1 MDLSQYAE
9 LFLAESREHLS
20 ACNQLLL
27 DWERSPANLAPV
39 GGLFRAVHT
48 VKGMAATMGY
58 ARVTDLAHRAENLLD
73 LVRRGGRPATDDL
86 LQLLFRAR
94 DALEHAVELSVAGRE
109 DEIDVAEVVADLEGA
124 AAHLGPHPLAPSP
137 RSGEGERGG
146 EVPPVAVGRLVQ
158 VTLRAEAPLKG
169 GRALLVIKKAQA
181 VGPVQAVTPP
191 ESAFEADEFD
201 GRFSFRIG
209 GAAGV
214 AEIERAVRAAGE
226 VEHVTVGGEERRP
239 ASGADSLPSA
249 PETKSRHIR
258 VDLGRLDGLMDL
270 IGELVTV
277 RGRLNELA
285 AYARDPAIDDVAIQV
300 SRLSRELQAEI
311 IQARMTPVW
320 QVFDRFPRLVRDL
333 ARELGKQVAFRVEGK
348 EIELDRAILDELG
361 DPLLHLLRNAV
372 DHGIEA
378 PAERRSRGKK
388 PEGEIV
394 LAAVRER
401 ASVVISVS
409 DDGRGIARAKILE
422 RAKRDGVVDPH
433 AEALSDDQLLRVLAR
448 PGFSTAESVT
458 SVSGRGVGIDVAM
471 TRIRALGGSIDI
483 RSQEGKGTTF
493 VLRLP
498 VTLAIVRALIAGVG
512 AERYALPLTYVSE
525 TVELCVQAT
534 TTVERRAARVLREV
548 ASIGAGHAA
557 TALSQLTNRRIMIS
571 VPQINIARLEE
582 VPDLLGNPQDVVA
595 AVLMHMLGDL
605 TGRTLLLFP
614 EAVGRRL
621 CDMLLRRPI
630 GTTNVF
636 DALEQSCLKEA
647 GNILSGAYMNALSD
661 FMGMLLLPSVPSL
674 VVDLSAAVLTTT
686 YLNFGHERD
695 FVFCVETEFHIDSAE
710 GLRGHFL
717 LLPDLASL
725 KAIFDAIRLT

>member
-27 DWERSPANLAPV
+27 EWERAPASPAPV

-58 ARVTDLAHRAENLLD
+58 ARVTDVAHRTENLLD
-73 LVRRGGRPATDDL
+73 LLRRGSQPATDDL

-94 DALEHAVELSVAGRE
+94 DSLEQAVELSVVGRE
-109 DEIDVAEVVADLEGA
+109 DEIDVTEILADLDGA
-124 AAHLGPHPLAPSP
+124 AAALAGPGVRAASAAQPAAVVEAP
-137 RSGEGERGG
+137 
-146 EVPPVAVGRLVQ
+146 AILGRLVQ
-158 VTLRAEAPLKG
+158 VTLRSEAPLKG
-169 GRALLVIKKAQA
+169 GRALLALKKAQA
-181 VGPVQAVTPP
+181 LGPVRHVTPS
-191 ESAFEADEFD
+191 ETAFESDDFD
-201 GRFSFRIG
+201 GRFSFRIDTPAQ
-209 GAAGV
+209 AAEV
-214 AEIERAVRAAGE
+214 ERAVRAAGD
-226 VEHVTVGGEERRP
+226 VEHVTVGGEERRAPTP
-239 ASGADSLPSA
+239 AGAAQA
-249 PETKSRHIR
+249 PPPDAKSRHIR
-258 VDLGRLDGLMDL
+258 VDLRRLDGLMDL

-285 AYARDPAIDDVAIQV
+285 AQRRDPAVDDVAIQV
-300 SRLSRELQAEI
+300 SRLSTELQAEI

-333 ARELGKQVAFRVEGK
+333 ARELGKQVVFRVEGK

-372 DHGIEA
+372 DHGVEA
-378 PAERRSRGKK
+378 PAERRRRGKK

-401 ASVVISVS
+401 ASVVISIS
-409 DDGRGIARAKILE
+409 DDGGGIARGKILE

-525 TVELCVQAT
+525 TVEFGVQAT
-534 TTVERRAARVLREV
+534 TIVEGREAIVLRDRVVPLVHLRRLLGVTGDAPTRCPIIVLEMGERR
-548 ASIGAGHAA
+548 SGI
-557 TALSQLTNRRIMIS
+557 
-571 VPQINIARLEE
+571 
-582 VPDLLGNPQDVVA
+582 VVDG
-595 AVLMHMLGDL
+595 MLGQQEIVVK
-605 TGRTLLLFP
+605 G
-614 EAVGRRL
+614 
-621 CDMLLRRPI
+621 
-630 GTTNVF
+630 F
-636 DALEQSCLKEA
+636 DAPQGTLPVF
-647 GNILSGAYMNALSD
+647 SGATIMGDGIPALILD
-661 FMGMLLLPSVPSL
+661 AGGLL
-674 VVDLSAAVLTTT
+674 
-686 YLNFGHERD
+686 
-695 FVFCVETEFHIDSAE
+695 
-710 GLRGHFL
+710 
-717 LLPDLASL
+717 
-725 KAIFDAIRLT
+725 

>member
-73 LVRRGGRPATDDL
+73 LVRRGARPATDDL

-94 DALEHAVELSVAGRE
+94 DALEHAVELSVVGRE
-109 DEIDVAEVVADLEGA
+109 DDIDVAEVVADLEGA
-124 AAHLGPHPLAPSP
+124 AAHLG
-137 RSGEGERGG
+137 RGG
-146 EVPPVAVGRLVQ
+146 EAGGGIGARTTPVPAPAPVVDTPAAAGRLVQ

-181 VGPVQAVTPP
+181 IGPVHAVTPS

-209 GAAGV
+209 GTAGT
-214 AEIERAVRAAGE
+214 AEIERGVRAAGD

-239 ASGADSLPSA
+239 GTGAGAAPSAA

-258 VDLGRLDGLMDL
+258 VDLGRLDRLMDL

-285 AYARDPAIDDVAIQV
+285 ASARDPAIDDVAIQV
-300 SRLSRELQAEI
+300 SRLSRELQDEI

-372 DHGIEA
+372 DHGIES
-378 PAERRSRGKK
+378 PAERRRRGKQ

-401 ASVVISVS
+401 ASVAISVR
-409 DDGRGIARAKILE
+409 DDGRGIDRQEVLE
-422 RAKRDGVVDPH
+422 RARRDGVVDPH
-433 AEALSDDQLLRVLAR
+433 AEALTDDQLLRVLAR
-448 PGFSTAESVT
+448 PGFSTAEAVT
-458 SVSGRGVGIDVAM
+458 SVSGRGVGIDVAV
-471 TRIRALGGSIDI
+471 TRIRVLGGSIEI
-483 RSQEGKGTTF
+483 RSVEGKGTTF
-493 VLRLP
+493 VMRLP

-525 TVELCVQAT
+525 TVEFGVQAT
-534 TTVERRAARVLREV
+534 TIVEGREAIVLRDHVVPLVHLRRLLGVSGDAPTRCPIIVLEMGERR
-548 ASIGAGHAA
+548 SGI
-557 TALSQLTNRRIMIS
+557 
-571 VPQINIARLEE
+571 
-582 VPDLLGNPQDVVA
+582 VVDG
-595 AVLMHMLGDL
+595 MLGQQEIVVK
-605 TGRTLLLFP
+605 G
-614 EAVGRRL
+614 
-621 CDMLLRRPI
+621 
-630 GTTNVF
+630 F
-636 DALEQSCLKEA
+636 DAPHGTLPVF
-647 GNILSGAYMNALSD
+647 SGATI
-661 FMGMLLLPSVPSL
+661 MGDGVPTLILDAGGLL
-674 VVDLSAAVLTTT
+674 
-686 YLNFGHERD
+686 
-695 FVFCVETEFHIDSAE
+695 
-710 GLRGHFL
+710 
-717 LLPDLASL
+717 
-725 KAIFDAIRLT
+725 

>member
-27 DWERSPANLAPV
+27 EWEKSPANLAPV

-73 LVRRGGRPATDDL
+73 LLRRGGRPANDEL

-94 DALEHAVELSVAGRE
+94 DGLEQAVELSVVGRE
-109 DEIDVAEVVADLEGA
+109 EEIDVAEVVADLDGA
-124 AAHLGPHPLAPSP
+124 AAQLGPDPLAPSP
-137 RSGEGERGG
+137 RSGEGEPGG

-181 VGPVQAVTPP
+181 VGPVHAVTPP

-209 GAAGV
+209 GTTGAAD
-214 AEIERAVRAAGE
+214 IERAVRGAGD
-226 VEHVTVGGEERRP
+226 VEHVTVGGEERRALPGPGASP
-239 ASGADSLPSA
+239 AAA

-258 VDLGRLDGLMDL
+258 VDLGRLDSLMDL

-285 AYARDPAIDDVAIQV
+285 ASARDPAIDDVAIQV
-300 SRLSRELQAEI
+300 SRLSRELQDEI

-372 DHGIEA
+372 DHGIE
-378 PAERRSRGKK
+378 PLDERRRLGKK
-388 PEGEIV
+388 AEGEIV
-394 LAAVRER
+394 LTAVRER
-401 ASVVISVS
+401 ASVAISVS
-409 DDGRGIARAKILE
+409 DDGHGIDRKRILE

-433 AEALSDDQLLRVLAR
+433 AEALTDDQLLRVLAR
-448 PGFSTAESVT
+448 PGFSTAEAVT
-458 SVSGRGVGIDVAM
+458 SVSGRGVGIDVAV
-471 TRIRALGGSIDI
+471 TRIRALGGTIEI
-483 RSQEGKGTTF
+483 RSAEGKGTTF
-493 VLRLP
+493 IMRLP

-512 AERYALPLTYVSE
+512 AERYALPLTYVAE
-525 TVELCVQAT
+525 TVEFGVQAT
-534 TTVERRAARVLREV
+534 TIVEGREAIVLRDRVVPLVHLRRLLGVSGEAPKRCPIIVLEMGERR
-548 ASIGAGHAA
+548 SGI
-557 TALSQLTNRRIMIS
+557 
-571 VPQINIARLEE
+571 
-582 VPDLLGNPQDVVA
+582 VVDG
-595 AVLMHMLGDL
+595 MLGQQEIVVK
-605 TGRTLLLFP
+605 G
-614 EAVGRRL
+614 
-621 CDMLLRRPI
+621 
-630 GTTNVF
+630 F
-636 DALEQSCLKEA
+636 DAPQGTLPVF
-647 GNILSGAYMNALSD
+647 SGATIMGDGVPALILD
-661 FMGMLLLPSVPSL
+661 AGGLL
-674 VVDLSAAVLTTT
+674 
-686 YLNFGHERD
+686 
-695 FVFCVETEFHIDSAE
+695 
-710 GLRGHFL
+710 
-717 LLPDLASL
+717 
-725 KAIFDAIRLT
+725 

>member
-94 DALEHAVELSVAGRE
+94 DALEHAVELSVVERE

-124 AAHLGPHPLAPSP
+124 AAHLG
-137 RSGEGERGG
+137 RGG
-146 EVPPVAVGRLVQ
+146 EAGGGIGARTTPVPAPAPVGDTPAAAGRLVQ

-169 GRALLVIKKAQA
+169 GRALLVIKKVQA
-181 VGPVQAVTPP
+181 VGPVHAVTPP

-239 ASGADSLPSA
+239 APGAGALPAA

-285 AYARDPAIDDVAIQV
+285 ANARDPAIDDVAIQV

-372 DHGIEA
+372 DHGVESQ
-378 PAERRSRGKK
+378 AERRRRGKK
-388 PEGEIV
+388 PEAEIV

-401 ASVVISVS
+401 ASVAISVS
-409 DDGRGIARAKILE
+409 DDGRGIDRKSILE
-422 RAKRDGVVDPH
+422 RAKRDGIVDPH
-433 AEALSDDQLLRVLAR
+433 AEALTDDQLLRVLAR
-448 PGFSTAESVT
+448 PGFSTAEAVT
-458 SVSGRGVGIDVAM
+458 SVSGRGVGIDVAV
-471 TRIRALGGSIDI
+471 TRIRALGGSIEI
-483 RSQEGKGTTF
+483 RTVEGKGTSF
-493 VLRLP
+493 VMRLP

-512 AERYALPLTYVSE
+512 TERYALPLTYVSE
-525 TVELCVQAT
+525 TVEFGVQAT
-534 TTVERRAARVLREV
+534 TTVEGREAIVLRDHV
-548 ASIGAGHAA
+548 VPLVH
-557 TALSQLTNRRIMIS
+557 LRR
-571 VPQINIARLEE
+571 
-582 VPDLLGNPQDVVA
+582 LLGVSGDAPTRCPIIVLEMGERRSGIVVDG
-595 AVLMHMLGDL
+595 MLGQQEIVVK
-605 TGRTLLLFP
+605 G
-614 EAVGRRL
+614 
-621 CDMLLRRPI
+621 
-630 GTTNVF
+630 F
-636 DALEQSCLKEA
+636 DAPQGTLPVF
-647 GNILSGAYMNALSD
+647 SGATIMGDGVPALILD
-661 FMGMLLLPSVPSL
+661 AGGLL
-674 VVDLSAAVLTTT
+674 
-686 YLNFGHERD
+686 
-695 FVFCVETEFHIDSAE
+695 
-710 GLRGHFL
+710 
-717 LLPDLASL
+717 
-725 KAIFDAIRLT
+725 

>member
-27 DWERSPANLAPV
+27 DWEKSPANLAPV

-73 LVRRGGRPATDDL
+73 LLRRGGRTATDEL

-94 DALEHAVELSVAGRE
+94 DALEQAVELSVVGRE
-109 DEIDVAEVVADLEGA
+109 EEIDVAEVIADLEGA
-124 AAHLGPHPLAPSP
+124 ATQLG
-137 RSGEGERGG
+137 RGG
-146 EVPPVAVGRLVQ
+146 VAAGDIDARPTLVAVPAPAVETPVAAGRLVQ
-158 VTLRAEAPLKG
+158 VTLRAEAPIKG
-169 GRALLVIKKAQA
+169 GRALLVTKKAQA
-181 VGPVQAVTPP
+181 LGPVYAVTPP

-209 GAAGV
+209 GAAG
-214 AEIERAVRAAGE
+214 AEEIERAVRAAGD
-226 VEHVTVGGEERRP
+226 VERVTVGGEERRAAP
-239 ASGADSLPSA
+239 GAAGPPTVP

-285 AYARDPAIDDVAIQV
+285 ASARDPAIDDVAIQV
-300 SRLSRELQAEI
+300 SRLSRELQDEI

-372 DHGIEA
+372 DHGVES
-378 PAERRSRGKK
+378 PAERRRRGKK
-388 PEGEIV
+388 PEAEIV

-401 ASVVISVS
+401 ASVAISVR
-409 DDGRGIARAKILE
+409 DDGRGIDRKRILE
-422 RAKRDGVVDPH
+422 RAQRDGIVDPH

-448 PGFSTAESVT
+448 PGFSTADAVT
-458 SVSGRGVGIDVAM
+458 SVSGRGVGIDVAV
-471 TRIRALGGSIDI
+471 TRIRALGGSIDV
-483 RSQEGKGTTF
+483 RSEEGKGTTF
-493 VLRLP
+493 VMRLP

-512 AERYALPLTYVSE
+512 TERYALPLTYVAE
-525 TVELCVQAT
+525 TVEFGVQAT
-534 TTVERRAARVLREV
+534 TIVEGREAIVLRDRVVPLVHLRRLLGVSGDAPTRCPIIVLEMGERR
-548 ASIGAGHAA
+548 SG
-557 TALSQLTNRRIMIS
+557 
-571 VPQINIARLEE
+571 
-582 VPDLLGNPQDVVA
+582 VV
-595 AVLMHMLGDL
+595 VDGMLGQQEIVVK
-605 TGRTLLLFP
+605 G
-614 EAVGRRL
+614 
-621 CDMLLRRPI
+621 
-630 GTTNVF
+630 F
-636 DALEQSCLKEA
+636 DAPQGTLPVF
-647 GNILSGAYMNALSD
+647 SGATI
-661 FMGMLLLPSVPSL
+661 MGDGVPTLILDAGGL
-674 VVDLSAAVLTTT
+674 V
-686 YLNFGHERD
+686 
-695 FVFCVETEFHIDSAE
+695 
-710 GLRGHFL
+710 
-717 LLPDLASL
+717 
-725 KAIFDAIRLT
+725 

>member
-27 DWERSPANLAPV
+27 EWERSPANLAPV
-39 GGLFRAVHT
+39 GGLFRAMHT

-94 DALEHAVELSVAGRE
+94 
-109 DEIDVAEVVADLEGA
+109 
-124 AAHLGPHPLAPSP
+124 
-137 RSGEGERGG
+137 
-146 EVPPVAVGRLVQ
+146 
-158 VTLRAEAPLKG
+158 
-169 GRALLVIKKAQA
+169 
-181 VGPVQAVTPP
+181 
-191 ESAFEADEFD
+191 
-201 GRFSFRIG
+201 
-209 GAAGV
+209 AGV

-239 ASGADSLPSA
+239 ASGADSLPAA

-320 QVFDRFPRLVRDL
+320 QGFDRFPRLGRDL

-372 DHGIEA
+372 DHGVE
-378 PAERRSRGKK
+378 PLAERRRRGKK
-388 PEGEIV
+388 PEAEIV

-401 ASVVISVS
+401 ASVAISVS
-409 DDGRGIARAKILE
+409 DDGRGIDRKKILE

-433 AEALSDDQLLRVLAR
+433 AEALTDDQLLRVLAR
-448 PGFSTAESVT
+448 PGFSTAEAVT
-458 SVSGRGVGIDVAM
+458 SVSGRGVGIDVAV
-471 TRIRALGGSIDI
+471 TRIRALGGSIEI
-483 RSQEGKGTTF
+483 RSVEGKGTTF
-493 VLRLP
+493 VMRLP

-525 TVELCVQAT
+525 TVEFGVQAT
-534 TTVERRAARVLREV
+534 TTVEGREAIVLRDRV
-548 ASIGAGHAA
+548 VPLVH
-557 TALSQLTNRRIMIS
+557 LRR
-571 VPQINIARLEE
+571 
-582 VPDLLGNPQDVVA
+582 LLGVSGDAPTRCPII
-595 AVLMHMLGDL
+595 VLEMG
-605 TGRTLLLFP
+605 
-614 EAVGRRL
+614 ERR
-621 CDMLLRRPI
+621 R
-630 GTTNVF
+630 
-636 DALEQSCLKEA
+636 
-647 GNILSGAYMNALSD
+647 
-661 FMGMLLLPSVPSL
+661 
-674 VVDLSAAVLTTT
+674 
-686 YLNFGHERD
+686 
-695 FVFCVETEFHIDSAE
+695 
-710 GLRGHFL
+710 
-717 LLPDLASL
+717 
-725 KAIFDAIRLT
+725 

>member
-27 DWERSPANLAPV
+27 EWEKSPANLTPV

-73 LVRRGGRPATDDL
+73 LLRRGGRTATDEL

-94 DALEHAVELSVAGRE
+94 DALEQAVELSVVGRE
-109 DEIDVAEVVADLEGA
+109 EEIDVAEVVTDLDGA
-124 AAHLGPHPLAPSP
+124 AAQLG
-137 RSGEGERGG
+137 RGG
-146 EVPPVAVGRLVQ
+146 EAAGGSGARPAPVPAPAPAIETPVAAGRLVQ

-181 VGPVQAVTPP
+181 VGPVHAVTPP

-209 GAAGV
+209 GAAGAADV
-214 AEIERAVRAAGE
+214 EQAVRAAGD
-226 VEHVTVGGEERRP
+226 VEHVTVGGEERRATP
-239 ASGADSLPSA
+239 GAGGPPTA

-258 VDLGRLDGLMDL
+258 VDLGRLDSLMDL

-285 AYARDPAIDDVAIQV
+285 ASARDPAIDDVAIQV
-300 SRLSRELQAEI
+300 SRLSRELQDEI

-372 DHGIEA
+372 DHGVES
-378 PAERRSRGKK
+378 PVERRRRGKK
-388 PEGEIV
+388 PEGEVV

-401 ASVVISVS
+401 ASVAISVR
-409 DDGRGIARAKILE
+409 DDGRGIDRKRILE

-433 AEALSDDQLLRVLAR
+433 ADALTDDQLLRVLAR
-448 PGFSTAESVT
+448 PGFSTADAVT

-471 TRIRALGGSIDI
+471 TRIRALGGSIDV
-483 RSQEGKGTTF
+483 RSEEEKGTTF
-493 VLRLP
+493 VMRLP

-512 AERYALPLTYVSE
+512 AERYALPLTYVAE
-525 TVELCVQAT
+525 TVEFGVQAT
-534 TTVERRAARVLREV
+534 TIVEGREAIVLRDRVVPLVHLRRLLGVSGDAPTRCPIIVLEMGERR
-548 ASIGAGHAA
+548 SGI
-557 TALSQLTNRRIMIS
+557 
-571 VPQINIARLEE
+571 
-582 VPDLLGNPQDVVA
+582 VVDG
-595 AVLMHMLGDL
+595 MLGQQEIVVK
-605 TGRTLLLFP
+605 G
-614 EAVGRRL
+614 
-621 CDMLLRRPI
+621 
-630 GTTNVF
+630 F
-636 DALEQSCLKEA
+636 DAPQGTLPVF
-647 GNILSGAYMNALSD
+647 SGATI
-661 FMGMLLLPSVPSL
+661 MGDGVPTLILDAGGLL
-674 VVDLSAAVLTTT
+674 
-686 YLNFGHERD
+686 
-695 FVFCVETEFHIDSAE
+695 
-710 GLRGHFL
+710 
-717 LLPDLASL
+717 
-725 KAIFDAIRLT
+725 